1 MVGGFEEAGFTF
13 QPSLSAVVADDDP
26 QGTQEARNGHDVG
39 DGADRSG
46 RRHLV

>member
-1 MVGGFEEAGFTF
+1 MF
-13 QPSLSAVVADDDP
+13 QPGPSAVLADDDL
-26 QGTQEARNGHDVG
+26 QGTQETRNGHDVG